1 MNHTNMDTQIIA
13 KTARA
18 TLEGTM
24 SFPEVVSQLLAAGVE
39 YYHVDYVTRCKTFY
53 SADGDTVVTPITY
66 EGLPPIA
73 ADFNE
78 AALRANIL
86 DSQINGQKYRDFTRR
101 AMEAG
106 TQGYLAFLRGKRVTY
121 IGRQGDQHTEW
132 FPGAVPPQKI
142 S

>member
-24 SFPEVVSQLLAAGVE
+24 SFPEAVSQMLAAGVE

-86 DSQINGQKYRDFTRR
+86 DSQINGQK
-101 AMEAG
+101 
-106 TQGYLAFLRGKRVTY
+106 
-121 IGRQGDQHTEW
+121 
-132 FPGAVPPQKI
+132 
-142 S
+142 